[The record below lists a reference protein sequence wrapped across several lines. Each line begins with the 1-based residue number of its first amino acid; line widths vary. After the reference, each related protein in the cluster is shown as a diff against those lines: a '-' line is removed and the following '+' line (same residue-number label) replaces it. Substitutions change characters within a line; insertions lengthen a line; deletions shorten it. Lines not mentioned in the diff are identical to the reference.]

1 MVVFRVI
8 ERAPHEQHVLCNHV
22 ADQNMGIMTKR
33 LGDRSKFPTKQYKHR
48 WVYYKPKPAILYTQQ
63 QLRTRMSSLEQGERG
78 NDCDCRT
85 YTQKERGVC
94 LH

>member
-48 WVYYKPKPAILYTQQ
+48 WVYYKPRLRWEAVCEASDTIYTAAATDKDVIFRAG
-63 QLRTRMSSLEQGERG
+63 RTW
-78 NDCDCRT
+78 
-85 YTQKERGVC
+85 K
-94 LH
+94 